1 MVGPVVRGVTIA
13 AIIIL
18 LVKRWEGRVKLWQFW
33 TLNGI
38 AAIVLVL
45 VAINITL
52 FLGNRSLQVQLYG
65 RQQTINGSIQI
76 SRFNTQLIQA
86 IATLSAQ
93 LIQAIATLSAQTDDS
108 ALRDLLAAHGVTFTL
123 NRGSDESSQ

>member
-1 MVGPVVRGVTIA
+1 MFGSVVRGVSIA

-18 LVKRWEGRVKLWQFW
+18 LVNRWEGRVKPWQFW
-33 TLNGI
+33 TLNGV
-38 AAIVLVL
+38 AAVVLVL

-52 FLGNRSLQVQLYG
+52 FLGNRSLQVQMYG
-65 RQQTINGSIQI
+65 RQQTINGGIQI
-76 SRFNTQLIQA
+76 SRFNT
-86 IATLSAQ
+86 Q

-108 ALRDLLAAHGVTFTL
+108 ALRDLLAAQGVTFTL